1 MRSQEEIARI
11 KARIIDPYSIDNF
24 LSLEDIDHLIELFES
39 QKTQPN
45 TVHKN
50 TGPITLDINDYLYDT
65 DPVMSKIIVK
75 LKEEIGE
82 FDITSSF
89 FFTTDYPHVIHND
102 DTFELPNGVYK
113 GITIP
118 LKAYGSNLIPKLCFF
133 NQFYFQGPAKFF
145 YGDKDIPTY
154 YNKQVYDYKDVDGV
168 VDAMLIDK
176 SIRVTYLPHL
186 KSKWLHG
193 LTLWNMLDWKP
204 TSALIFDSVRL
215 HCASDFRQQG
225 ITHKLGISIFTKL

>member
-1 MRSQEEIARI
+1 MRSQEEIAHI
-11 KARIIDPYSIDNF
+11 KARIIDPYSINNF

-102 DTFELPNGVYK
+102 DTFELPDSVYK

-118 LKAYGSNLIPKLCFF
+118 LKTYGSDKVPKLCFF
-133 NQFYFQGPAKFF
+133 DQLYFHGPAKFF
-145 YGDKDIPTY
+145 NGDRDLPTY
-154 YNKQVYDYKDVDGV
+154 YNKQVYEYSDVDGLV
-168 VDAMLIDK
+168 NTPLVDTDK
-176 SIRVTYLPHL
+176 LFTHL
-186 KSKWLHG
+186 KSSWLKG
-193 LTLWNMLDWKP
+193 LSLHSVLEWRP
-204 TSALIFDSVRL
+204 GSAIIFDSVRL
-215 HCASDFRQQG
+215 HCASDFRQLNIQS
-225 ITHKLGISIFTKL
+225 KLAISIFTKL